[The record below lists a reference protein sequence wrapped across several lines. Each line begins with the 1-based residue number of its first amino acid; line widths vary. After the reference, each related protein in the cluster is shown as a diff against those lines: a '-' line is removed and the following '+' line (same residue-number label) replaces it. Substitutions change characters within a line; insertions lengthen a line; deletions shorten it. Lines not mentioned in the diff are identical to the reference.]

1 MGTDQRA
8 KPDGARPPV
17 ELTLSQIVARLGG
30 EAVGEAAAP
39 LTGVAT
45 LDSAGPAHIAFLAN
59 PRYRGKLATTRAGAV
74 IVGRGDRDAVTLPRI
89 VSDNPYAY
97 YARTVAL
104 FHPEAPAVPG
114 VHPTAQVHPSAR
126 VDAGAEV
133 GPYAVVGARAC
144 VGRGASLGA
153 HVALGAD
160 VAIGEGTRLNAGVVV
175 YDRCRIGARCIVHSG
190 AVIGADGF
198 GMARDA
204 GRWIKIPQ
212 VGAVRIGDDVEIGAN
227 TTIDRGAL
235 DDTVIE
241 EGVKLDNQ
249 IQVAHNCV
257 IGAHTVIA
265 GCTGIS
271 GSVTIGKGCM
281 IGGGVGIVGHISIC
295 DHVTISGMTLV
306 AKPITQPGTYT
317 SGLPMMPH
325 AQWLRS
331 AALLRRLDR
340 IAGRDARA
348 LPGEDREPED
358 DD

>member
-1 MGTDQRA
+1 MGKDSPLAFTLTEI
-8 KPDGARPPV
+8 V
-17 ELTLSQIVARLGG
+17 ERLGG
-30 EAVGEAAAP
+30 EAVGEAGAR
-39 LTGVAT
+39 LTGVGT
-45 LDSAGPAHIAFLAN
+45 LDSAGPSQIAFLAN
-59 PRYRGKLATTRAGAV
+59 PRYRAKLATTRAGAV
-74 IVGRGDRDAVTLPRI
+74 IVGRGDSALASVPRI

-104 FHPEAPAVPG
+104 FHPEPAVVPG
-114 VHPTAQVHPSAR
+114 IHPTAQVDPSAR
-126 VDAGAEV
+126 VDALAQV
-133 GPYAVVGARAC
+133 GPYAVVGARA
-144 VGRGASLGA
+144 VVARGASIGAHASLGA
-153 HVALGAD
+153 DAS
-160 VAIGEGTRLNAGVVV
+160 IGEATRLHPGVTV
-175 YDRCRIGARCIVHSG
+175 YERCRIGARCIVHSG

-271 GSVTIGKGCM
+271 GSVSIGRHCM

-325 AQWLRS
+325 AQWLKN

-340 IAGRDARA
+340 IAGRARA
-348 LPGEDREPED
+348 LPGEDREPD
-358 DD
+358 DDD

>member
-1 MGTDQRA
+1 MLS
-8 KPDGARPPV
+8 
-17 ELTLSQIVARLGG
+17 LTLREIVARLGG
-30 EAVGEAAAP
+30 EAVGEPAAP

-45 LDSAGPAHIAFLAN
+45 LDSAGPRHIAFLAN
-59 PRYRGKLATTRAGAV
+59 PKYRARLATTRAGAV
-74 IVGRGDRDAVTLPRI
+74 IVGPGDRDAVSIPRI

-97 YARTVAL
+97 YARTVGL
-104 FHPEAPAVPG
+104 FHPEPAEAPG
-114 VHPTAQVHPSAR
+114 IHPFAQVDAAAN
-126 VDAGAEV
+126 VDASAQIGAF
-133 GPYAVVGARAC
+133 VVIGAGASIGKGARI
-144 VGRGASLGA
+144 GA
-153 HVALGAD
+153 HCVIGRKA
-160 VAIGEGTRLNAGVVV
+160 AIGAGTRLHPRVTV
-175 YDRCRIGARCIVHSG
+175 YDGCTLGERCIVHSG

-271 GSVTIGKGCM
+271 GSTTIGRNCL

-295 DHVTISGMTLV
+295 DGVTVSGMTLV
-306 AKPITQPGTYT
+306 AKSIRQPGTYT

-325 AQWLRS
+325 AQWLRN
-331 AALLRRLDR
+331 AAHLRRLDR
-340 IAGRDARA
+340 ILGRAA
-348 LPGEDREPED
+348 APLPGGDRERD
-358 DD
+358 DDD

>member
-1 MGTDQRA
+1 MG
-8 KPDGARPPV
+8 KPAPIAFTLGEIV
-17 ELTLSQIVARLGG
+17 ERLGG
-30 EAVGEAAAP
+30 EAVGDASVP
-39 LTGVAT
+39 LQGVAT
-45 LDSAGPAHIAFLAN
+45 LDSAGPAQIAFLAN
-59 PRYRGKLATTRAGAV
+59 PRYRSKLATTRAGAV
-74 IVGRGDRDAVTLPRI
+74 IVGRGDRDAAPMPRI

-104 FHPEAPAVPG
+104 FHPGPAVVPG
-114 VHPTAQVHPSAR
+114 VHPTAQVDPSAR
-126 VDAGAEV
+126 VDAGAQV
-133 GPYAVVGARAC
+133 DAYAVVGARAT
-144 VGRGASLGA
+144 VARGAWIGAHVSLGA
-153 HVALGAD
+153 DA
-160 VAIGEGTRLNAGVVV
+160 AIGEGTRLHPGAVV
-175 YDRCRIGARCIVHSG
+175 YERCRIGARCIVHSG

-204 GRWIKIPQ
+204 GRWVKIPQ

-271 GSVTIGKGCM
+271 GSVTIGKNCM

-306 AKPITQPGTYT
+306 AKSITQPGTYT

-325 AQWLRS
+325 AQWLRN

-340 IAGRDARA
+340 IAGRAGRA
-348 LPGEDREPED
+348 LPGEDREPD
-358 DD
+358 DDDH

>member
-1 MGTDQRA
+1 MGQPA
-8 KPDGARPPV
+8 PIA
-17 ELTLSQIVARLGG
+17 LSLAEIVARLGG
-30 EAVGEAAAP
+30 EAVGEARAP

-45 LDSAGPAHIAFLAN
+45 LDSAGPSEIAFLAN
-59 PRYRGKLATTRAGAV
+59 PRYRSKLATTRAGAV
-74 IVGRGDRDAVTLPRI
+74 ILGRGDRDAASMPRI

-97 YARTVAL
+97 YARAVAL
-104 FHPEAPAVPG
+104 FHPPPPVVAG
-114 VHPTAQVHPSAR
+114 VHPTAQVDGSAR
-126 VDAGAEV
+126 IDAGAQV
-133 GPYAVVGARAC
+133 DAYAVVGPRTV
-144 VGRGASLGA
+144 VGRGASIGA
-153 HVALGAD
+153 HVSLGAD
-160 VAIGEGTRLNAGVVV
+160 VSIGEATRLHAGVAV

-204 GRWIKIPQ
+204 GRWVKIPQ
-212 VGAVRIGDDVEIGAN
+212 VGAVAIGDDVEIGAN

-271 GSVTIGKGCM
+271 GSVTIGKNCM

-306 AKPITQPGTYT
+306 AKSITRPGTYT

-331 AALLRRLDR
+331 AAQLRRLDR
-340 IAGRDARA
+340 IAGRAARA
-348 LPGEDREPED
+348 LPGEDLEPD
-358 DD
+358 DDH

>member
-1 MGTDQRA
+1 MAAFTLREI
-8 KPDGARPPV
+8 V
-17 ELTLSQIVARLGG
+17 ERLGG
-30 EAVGEAAAP
+30 EAVGEARAP

-45 LDSAGPAHIAFLAN
+45 LDSAGPSDLAFLAN
-59 PRYRGKLATTRAGAV
+59 PRYRSRLATTRAGAV
-74 IVGRGDRDAVTLPRI
+74 ILGRGDRDAASLPRI

-97 YARTVAL
+97 YARAVAL
-104 FHPEAPAVPG
+104 FHPDPPVAPG
-114 VHPTAQVHPSAR
+114 VHPSAQVDASAR
-126 VDAGAEV
+126 VDPGAHV
-133 GPYAVVGARAC
+133 GAFAVVGARTVVAGGVS
-144 VGRGASLGA
+144 VGAYVS
-153 HVALGAD
+153 LGAD
-160 VAIGEGTRLNAGVVV
+160 VAIGEATRLHPGVVV

-212 VGAVRIGDDVEIGAN
+212 MGAVRIGDDVEIGAN

-249 IQVAHNCV
+249 IQVAHNCL

-295 DHVTISGMTLV
+295 DHVTVSGMTLV
-306 AKPITQPGTYT
+306 AKSITRPGTYT

-325 AQWLRS
+325 AQWLKS
-331 AALLRRLDR
+331 AVWLRRLDR
-340 IAGRDARA
+340 IAARGARA
-348 LPGEDREPED
+348 LPGEDREPD
-358 DD
+358 DDH

>member
-1 MGTDQRA
+1 MA
-8 KPDGARPPV
+8 AF
-17 ELTLSQIVARLGG
+17 TLREIVARLGG
-30 EAVGEAAAP
+30 EAVGEATAP

-45 LDSAGPAHIAFLAN
+45 LDSAGPSDIAFLAN
-59 PRYRGKLATTRAGAV
+59 PRYRSRLAATRAGAA
-74 IVGRGDRDAVTLPRI
+74 IVGRGDRDAASLPRI
-89 VSDNPYAY
+89 VCDNPYAY

-104 FHPEAPAVPG
+104 FHPEPEVVPG
-114 VHPTAQVHPSAR
+114 VHPSAQVDPSAR
-126 VDAGAEV
+126 VDPGAQV
-133 GPYAVVGARAC
+133 GAYAVVGARTV
-144 VGRGASLGA
+144 VGRGACLGA
-153 HVALGAD
+153 HASVGAD
-160 VAIGEGTRLNAGVVV
+160 AAIGESTRLHPGVVV

-271 GSVTIGKGCM
+271 GSVTIGRNCM
-281 IGGGVGIVGHISIC
+281 IGGGVGIVGHLSIC

-306 AKPITQPGTYT
+306 AKSITRPGTYT

-325 AQWLRS
+325 AQWLRN

-340 IAGRDARA
+340 IAGRGARP
-348 LPGEDREPED
+348 LPGEDLEPHD

>member
-1 MGTDQRA
+1 MPA
-8 KPDGARPPV
+8 
-17 ELTLSQIVARLGG
+17 LTLREIVARLGG

-45 LDSAGPAHIAFLAN
+45 LDSAGPSDIAFLAN
-59 PRYRGKLATTRAGAV
+59 PRYRSRLATTRAGAV
-74 IVGRGDRDAVTLPRI
+74 ILGRGERDAAAIPRI

-104 FHPEAPAVPG
+104 FHPEPAATPG
-114 VHPTAQVHPSAR
+114 VHPTARVDASAQ

-133 GPYAVVGARAC
+133 GAFAVVGAKARIA
-144 VGRGASLGA
+144 RGARIGEHCVLGA
-153 HVALGAD
+153 R
-160 VAIGEGTRLNAGVVV
+160 VAIGEGTRLNPGVVI
-175 YDRCRIGARCIVHSG
+175 YDGCTLGARCIVHAG

-212 VGAVRIGDDVEIGAN
+212 VGAVRIGDEVEIGAN

-249 IQVAHNCV
+249 IQIAHNCV

-265 GCTGIS
+265 GCTGIA
-271 GSVTIGKGCM
+271 GSVTIGRDCM
-281 IGGGVGIVGHISIC
+281 IGGGVGIVGHIEIC
-295 DHVTISGMTLV
+295 DRVTISGMTLV
-306 AKPITQPGTYT
+306 AKSITKPGTYT

-325 AQWLRS
+325 AQWLKS
-331 AALLRRLDR
+331 AAHLRRLDR
-340 IAGRDARA
+340 IAGRAASA
-348 LPGEDREPED
+348 LPGEDRERD
-358 DD
+358 DDD

>member
-1 MGTDQRA
+1 MA
-8 KPDGARPPV
+8 S
-17 ELTLSQIVARLGG
+17 LTLREIVARLGG
-30 EAVGEAAAP
+30 EAVGEPAAP

-45 LDSAGPAHIAFLAN
+45 LDSAGPGHIAFLAN
-59 PRYRGKLATTRAGAV
+59 PKYRARLVTTKAGAV
-74 IVGRGDRDAVTLPRI
+74 IVGPGDRDAVSIPRI
-89 VSDNPYAY
+89 VSENPYAY

-104 FHPEAPAVPG
+104 FHPEPRATPG
-114 VHPTAQVHPSAR
+114 IHPFAQ
-126 VDAGAEV
+126 VDAGANVDASAEI
-133 GPYAVVGARAC
+133 GAFAVIGAGASIGKGARIGSHC
-144 VGRGASLGA
+144 VIGEKAA
-153 HVALGAD
+153 V
-160 VAIGEGTRLNAGVVV
+160 GEGTRLHPRVTIYGG
-175 YDRCRIGARCIVHSG
+175 CSLGARCIVHSG

-212 VGAVRIGDDVEIGAN
+212 VGGVRIGDDVEIGAN

-271 GSVTIGKGCM
+271 GSARIGRHCL

-295 DHVTISGMTLV
+295 DHVTVSGMTLV
-306 AKPITQPGTYT
+306 AKSITQPGTYT

-325 AQWLRS
+325 AQWLRN
-331 AALLRRLDR
+331 AAHLRRLDR
-340 IAGRDARA
+340 TLGRAHA
-348 LPGEDREPED
+348 PLPGEDRERD
-358 DD
+358 DDD